1 MILTN
6 YPPFLGILAL
16 LAAFFCKNTC
26 TLLIFCVSLQRE
38 KKSIG
43 FEPTKIFFLI
53 CFSRLV
59 FK

>member
-6 YPPFLGILAL
+6 YPYFLGILAL
-16 LAAFFCKNTC
+16 FAAFFCKNTC

-43 FEPTKIFFLI
+43 FEPTKIFFFDL
-53 CFSRLV
+53 F
-59 FK
+59 